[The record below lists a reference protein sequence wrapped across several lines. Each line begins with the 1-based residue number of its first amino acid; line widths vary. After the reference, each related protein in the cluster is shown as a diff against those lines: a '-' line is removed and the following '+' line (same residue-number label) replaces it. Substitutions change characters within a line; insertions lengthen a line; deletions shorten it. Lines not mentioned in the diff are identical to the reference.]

1 MTVVEPDPVVRLRE
15 EMRERHLTPLWELEG
30 EIMGVRPNPRTRPW
44 LWRWSDLYPIAERAG
59 ELVSLERGGDR
70 RAIALSN
77 PGQGG
82 LPYATSTVWA
92 AVQWLNGREVAPA
105 HRHTSQAIRFIIDG
119 AGSYSTVEGDRVYLE
134 RGDLVLTPPWTWH
147 DHGSDSDERAVWMDA
162 LDIPL
167 NNYLDAPFFQPHPD
181 DSQKVTAAPNESVLK
196 YGVGQLR
203 PAWEPPSLTRS
214 PLQTYKWSD
223 TRRALDNLATVAA
236 DPFDDVALEYTN
248 PHTGGPVM
256 ATFTC
261 WMQML
266 RPGVH
271 TRAHRHTGSSVYLA
285 FEGSGATII
294 DGIRFSWTAG
304 DMLVIPSWATHEHLN
319 DEADPALLFSV
330 HDTPLLKALDK
341 YRREPHDSPDGH
353 QRVTGVFNASH
364 STAPAAPM
372 PRREEGEEL

>member
-1 MTVVEPDPVVRLRE
+1 VTVIEPDPIVRLHE
-15 EMRERHLTPLWELEG
+15 QMRERHLTPLWELEG
-30 EIMGVRPNPRTRPW
+30 EIMGTRPNPDTRPW
-44 LWRWSDLYPIAERAG
+44 LWRWDELYAIAERAG

-82 LPYATSTVWA
+82 LPYATSTLWA

-119 AGSYSTVEGDRVYLE
+119 AGSYSTVEGDRVHLE
-134 RGDLVLTPPWTWH
+134 RGDLVLTPSWTWH

-167 NNYLDAPFFQPHPD
+167 NNYLDAPFFENHPD
-181 DSQKVTAAPNESVLK
+181 DVQDVIAPSDASVLK
-196 YGVGQLR
+196 
-203 PAWEPPSLTRS
+203 
-214 PLQTYKWSD
+214 YKWSD
-223 TRRALDNLATVAA
+223 TRRALDNLSKVAA

-285 FEGSGATII
+285 FEGSGATVI
-294 DGIRFSWTAG
+294 DGTRFSWTAG

-319 DEADPALLFSV
+319 DGAGPALLFSV

-341 YRREPHDSPDGH
+341 YRSEPHDSPDGR
-353 QRVTGVFNASH
+353 QRVTGEFSAH
-364 STAPAAPM
+364 DAPKAT
-372 PRREEGEEL
+372 